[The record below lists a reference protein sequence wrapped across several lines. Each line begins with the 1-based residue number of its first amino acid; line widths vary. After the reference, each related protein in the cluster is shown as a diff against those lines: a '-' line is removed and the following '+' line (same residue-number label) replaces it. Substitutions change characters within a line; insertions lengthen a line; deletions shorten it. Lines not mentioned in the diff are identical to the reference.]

1 MLKLRGLRVTR
12 KLGARRLGLSI
23 SLGILLA
30 ALLPHAARAGEPAWP
45 TAPYKYFIID
55 QDARDVLVEFGRNL
69 NLPVHVSDGVA
80 GRRIRGS
87 IPELAPKDFLQR
99 ICESYGLVWYYD
111 GAMLHINI
119 DGEVATEFISL
130 DLVRPEAALR
140 RLEELRIA
148 DPRFTVRA
156 TENAGV
162 IAVSGPPPYR
172 SMVRKTVDALE
183 ESLKPRSVREVKAGD
198 DVKVRVFRGGS

>member
-1 MLKLRGLRVTR
+1 LKLTR
-12 KLGARRLGLSI
+12 KLGAGRASPSI
-23 SLGILLA
+23 SLGILLL
-30 ALLPHAARAGEPAWP
+30 ALLPHAGRAAEPVWP

-55 QDARDVLVEFGRNL
+55 QDARDVLIEFGRNL
-69 NLPVHVSDGVA
+69 NLPVHVSDSVA

-87 IPELAPKDFLQR
+87 IPELSPKDFLQR

-111 GAMLHINI
+111 GAMLHINV

-148 DPRFTVRA
+148 DPRFTVRT

-183 ESLKPRSVREVKAGD
+183 DSLKPRSVREVKAGD
-198 DVKVRVFRGGS
+198 DIKVRVFRGGS

>member
-1 MLKLRGLRVTR
+1 MREFKGLKAHR
-12 KLGARRLGLSI
+12 LGADGLALSFM
-23 SLGILLA
+23 LTLLPAILLPRA
-30 ALLPHAARAGEPAWP
+30 SGAGEPAWP
-45 TAPYKYFIID
+45 TIPYKYFIID

-69 NLPVHVSDGVA
+69 NLPVDVSEGVA

-87 IPELAPKDFLQR
+87 IPELSPKDFLQR

-111 GAMLHINI
+111 GAMLHINV
-119 DGEVATEFISL
+119 DGEVGTEFISL
-130 DLVRPEAALR
+130 NLVRPEAALR

-148 DPRFTVRA
+148 DPRFTVRT

-172 SMVRKTVDALE
+172 SMVRKTLGALE